1 MLFCKSATTFNCLFG
16 EKMLEVLNNF
26 VPRTSYFVFT
36 LPILTLTFASLLA
49 VESPAL
55 PKIQMTTEQL
65 VASGL
70 QLPLMEAFY
79 TIQGEGQFSGH
90 AAYFIRLGGCD
101 VGCVWCDVKES
112 WEAGKWPILPIEKIV
127 SDALAY
133 PGRLVVITGGE
144 PLLYDLGPLT
154 QLLKSKGFSTHLET
168 SGAHPFSGDFDW
180 VCFSPKKFKKP
191 HSSIYEVANELK
203 VVVYH
208 PSDLTF
214 AQEHATQ
221 VGSEC
226 ELRLQ
231 PEWSKAADRLP
242 ELIDFIKGNP
252 NWKISLQTHKF
263 MDIP

>member
-1 MLFCKSATTFNCLFG
+1 MSTQ
-16 EKMLEVLNNF
+16 
-26 VPRTSYFVFT
+26 
-36 LPILTLTFASLLA
+36 
-49 VESPAL
+49 ES
-55 PKIQMTTEQL
+55 
-65 VASGL
+65 VAAGL

-79 TIQGEGQFSGH
+79 TIQGEGRHTGH

-112 WEAGKWPILPIEKIV
+112 WEAGKWPVLPIEKIV
-127 SDALAY
+127 ADALAF

-154 QLLKSKGFSTHLET
+154 ALLKAKGFSTHLET

-180 VCFSPKKFKKP
+180 VCFSPKKFKAP
-191 HSSIYEVANELK
+191 HPSIYPVADELK

-208 PSDLTF
+208 PSDLDF
-214 AQEHATQ
+214 AALHAAK
-221 VGSEC
+221 VGEDC

-231 PEWSKAADRLP
+231 PEWSKSSIRLP
-242 ELIDFIKGNP
+242 ELVDYIKSNP
-252 NWKISLQTHKF
+252 SWKISLQTHKF